1 MKRRKNDFFTIKV
14 LESRKKA
21 VDFVINTLKILSDAS
36 SWDDI

>member
-1 MKRRKNDFFTIKV
+1 MIFFYNKSAFNH
-14 LESRKKA
+14 EKKA